1 MKTDSSVTNNP
12 KITNLAANYLFKIW
26 HKGAL
31 LIIGALYIAHLL
43 YVTYLKNEWQI
54 TPNNLYTPYSEI
66 ILAVVIIV
74 TLSLI
79 KRPNWKVKIK
89 IIALVVT
96 LSFLAFNTVFQL
108 DSLFDQGTKY
118 TSKDRAKNAS
128 GETTFDH
135 IEQMSPWIKNDLHF
149 VISYRIWAIVLL
161 DLIAIF
167 GFMSVNKILDSYIED
182 KK

>member
-1 MKTDSSVTNNP
+1 MQNDSSVRNSP
-12 KITNLAANYLFKIW
+12 KGTNLVTNYLFKRG
-26 HKGAL
+26 HRGAL
-31 LIIGALYIAHLL
+31 FIAGALYIGHLL
-43 YVTYLKNEWQI
+43 YVTYLKNAWQI
-54 TPNNLYTPYSEI
+54 TPDNLYTPYSEI
-66 ILAVVIIV
+66 ILALVMIV

-79 KRPNWKVKIK
+79 KRANWKVKIK
-89 IIALVVT
+89 IVALVAT

-108 DSLFDQGTKY
+108 DGLFDQGTKY
-118 TSKDRAKNAS
+118 TSKERAKNAS

-149 VISYRIWAIVLL
+149 VISYRIWAILLL

-182 KK
+182 EK